1 MSSVK
6 GTRLEPPGVHPGRAV
21 YRAAS
26 PRLFQT
32 MATRTGGRRALATY
46 AAVVTAGS
54 LALAGCPNHVDPDP
68 NDTTAPVVTLDVD
81 QLPNEPLL
89 TVAAQPETRNGLP
102 RTIRLGLI
110 GVAKDPESG
119 IASVSI
125 QGDISTSCIN
135 QAGTLGQNR
144 AATIFVAQPTGT
156 TTTAAGGLPDQ
167 RVVQMT
173 VEFPFTNCTAG
184 FRPTGMSGDLHV
196 EGLDGAGLTA
206 QNADFSFTVA

>member
-1 MSSVK
+1 
-6 GTRLEPPGVHPGRAV
+6 
-21 YRAAS
+21 
-26 PRLFQT
+26 

-46 AAVVTAGS
+46 AAVVAVGT
-54 LALAGCPNHVDPDP
+54 LALAGCPNHVNPDP
-68 NDTTAPVVTLDVD
+68 NDATAPVVTLDVD

-89 TVAAQPETRNGLP
+89 TVGTQPETRNGLP
-102 RTIRLGLI
+102 RTVRLGLI

-125 QGDISTSCIN
+125 QGDITTTCIDRT
-135 QAGTLGQNR
+135 GTVGQNR

-156 TTTAAGGLPDQ
+156 TTTAAGGLPDR

-173 VEFPFTNCTAG
+173 VEFPFTACNAG
-184 FRPTGMSGDLHV
+184 FRATGMSGDLHV
-196 EGLDGAGLTA
+196 EGRNGAGLTA